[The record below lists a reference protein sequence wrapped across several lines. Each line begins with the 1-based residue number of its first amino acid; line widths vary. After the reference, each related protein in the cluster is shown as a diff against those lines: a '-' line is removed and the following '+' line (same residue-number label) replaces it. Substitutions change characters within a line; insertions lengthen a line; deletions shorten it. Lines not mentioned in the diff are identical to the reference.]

1 MKTETFV
8 RKSFP
13 IQAVRVT
20 EENMVEVAAWCGGAI
35 KSETQGKRTVRYV
48 EVPVH
53 RPMSE
58 RQKKA
63 FVGDWVSFIGRS
75 FKSYTQ
81 RAFDDCFEK
90 PSEEKPVTALPLEFL
105 KGVEDSGLVCGMENA
120 AHTTL
125 CLFEPLHKGRH
136 SWQTEQEEMLV
147 GLDMLVAKHAPGQV

>member
-35 KSETQGKRTVRYV
+35 KSETQGKRTVTYV

-81 RAFDDCFEK
+81 RAFDECFES
-90 PSEEKPVTALPLEFL
+90 PSEDQLTHFGDGNPLPGLEAL
-105 KGVEDSGLVCGMENA
+105 A
-120 AHTTL
+120 
-125 CLFEPLHKGRH
+125 
-136 SWQTEQEEMLV
+136 
-147 GLDMLVAKHAPGQV
+147 AKHAPGQV